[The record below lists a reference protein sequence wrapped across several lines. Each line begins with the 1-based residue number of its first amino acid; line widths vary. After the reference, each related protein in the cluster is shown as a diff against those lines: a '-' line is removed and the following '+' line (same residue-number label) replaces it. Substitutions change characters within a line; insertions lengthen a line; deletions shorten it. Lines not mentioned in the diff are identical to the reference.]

1 MNEARGSRQFLPIS
15 RRDQDAE
22 SLYRG
27 LGKLPTTAG
36 HPALILLSGLPGS
49 GKSYFCQRLAHL
61 APSLLVLESDAL
73 RGILFSDPN
82 HGGAENARLFPAL
95 HRLLE
100 RLLRYGHQVVVDA
113 TNLRRRN
120 RRMLYDVAE
129 RVGSLLLIIET
140 TAPENVIRD
149 RLARRAANLKSGH
162 ETDDKSTADMAVYT
176 RMQQSAQPIRRDHI
190 TVDTSQDITPVVERI
205 VVELGHGL
213 KSSAPNPL

>member
-1 MNEARGSRQFLPIS
+1 
-15 RRDQDAE
+15 
-22 SLYRG
+22 
-27 LGKLPTTAG
+27 
-36 HPALILLSGLPGS
+36 
-49 GKSYFCQRLAHL
+49 
-61 APSLLVLESDAL
+61 
-73 RGILFSDPN
+73 
-82 HGGAENARLFPAL
+82 
-95 HRLLE
+95 
-100 RLLRYGHQVVVDA
+100 
-113 TNLRRRN
+113 
-120 RRMLYDVAE
+120 MLYDVAE

-162 ETDDKSTADMAVYT
+162 ETDDNSTADMAVYT